1 MYVTYSVSNETQMQ
15 KGNTTFNITII
26 SLMNLRQHTPQR
38 AWDNGHSLAG
48 GSNQVTGYSVQLFVV
63 KHQRHCNRQTHV
75 RYDSA
80 EYNRMHE

>member
-1 MYVTYSVSNETQMQ
+1 
-15 KGNTTFNITII
+15 
-26 SLMNLRQHTPQR
+26 MNLRQHTPQR

-80 EYNRMHE
+80 EYNS